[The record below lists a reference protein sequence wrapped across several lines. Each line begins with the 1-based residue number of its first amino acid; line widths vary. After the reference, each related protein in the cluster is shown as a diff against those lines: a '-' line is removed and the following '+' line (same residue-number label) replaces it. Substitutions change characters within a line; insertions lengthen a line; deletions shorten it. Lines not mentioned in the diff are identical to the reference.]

1 MEQVDLKLLELVKD
15 DIRQRVDE
23 RVGSQMQNEDKDDYE
38 AWQSMLSPIDSVE
51 TFEDTIESPS
61 RVTYAHV
68 SMPRLSNDCS
78 HGWLLS
84 DRHLHIS

>member
-1 MEQVDLKLLELVKD
+1 MEKVDLRLLELVKD

-23 RVGSQMQNEDKDDYE
+23 RLESQMPNEGKDDYE
-38 AWQSMLSPIDSVE
+38 TWQSMLLPIDSVE
-51 TFEDTIESPS
+51 TFEDIIESPS
-61 RVTYAHV
+61 RVAYANV